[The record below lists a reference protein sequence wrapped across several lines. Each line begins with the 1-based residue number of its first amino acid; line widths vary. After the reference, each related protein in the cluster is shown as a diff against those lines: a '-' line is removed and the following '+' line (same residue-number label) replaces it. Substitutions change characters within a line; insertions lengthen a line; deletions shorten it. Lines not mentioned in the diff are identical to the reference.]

1 MRHEDAHV
9 LAIRTL
15 GWMASQEGL
24 LDGFLSVSGA
34 SAEDLRTQ
42 ADDPDFLTGVL
53 DYLLME
59 DRWVLECAAELGVQP
74 ETIMG
79 ARAVLGRG
87 DLRHW
92 T

>member
-1 MRHEDAHV
+1 MRQESAQI
-9 LAIRTL
+9 LAIRAL
-15 GWMASQEGL
+15 GWMAAQEGL
-24 LDGFLSVSGA
+24 IEGFLSVSGA
-34 SAEDLRTQ
+34 SVEDLRAQ
-42 ADDPDFLTGVL
+42 AQDSDFLAGVL

-59 DRWVLECAAELGVQP
+59 DRWVLDCSSDLGEAP
-74 ETIMG
+74 EAFMQ